1 MNTLFFLFF
10 FVHNTWALT
19 LTLLTSNLTAGT
31 SSRSHVGNPPLTS
44 SCLKMLIQGCLEKN
58 EYIPKT
64 LLDDWLHFSSHKKKD
79 LLSVFGWVSIHVN
92 YKGSDIVGRRG
103 TYQFSGHPGRGH
115 IGLGPWWRGGNNNYR
130 EGGGL
135 LSCTNWLSGG
145 EIRWQNISLKI
156 LTPWYQEFEPIT
168 SPSSPTKLSQD
179 N

>member
-58 EYIPKT
+58 EYITKT

-115 IGLGPWWRGGNNNYR
+115 IGLGPWWRGANNIER
-130 EGGGL
+130 EGAYYHALIDWVVGRSDG
-135 LSCTNWLSGG
+135 
-145 EIRWQNISLKI
+145 KI
-156 LTPWYQEFEPIT
+156 FP
-168 SPSSPTKLSQD
+168 
-179 N
+179 